1 MCLARVRNKCR
12 IPDALGSRV
21 CEHTAHSKVV
31 KFALVASRSKKETR
45 RKHYM
50 DSGDKLSPKEAA
62 VIAEYQKLV
71 ANLSTINSRVTT
83 LAHMPTSQVLD
94 NLRVVERKTGLVFT
108 LFKSSVWAIL
118 ADLPGEQP
126 DEGDD

>member
-1 MCLARVRNKCR
+1 
-12 IPDALGSRV
+12 
-21 CEHTAHSKVV
+21 
-31 KFALVASRSKKETR
+31 
-45 RKHYM
+45 M
-50 DSGDKLSPKEAA
+50 DTEDKMSAKEAA

-71 ANLSTINSRVTT
+71 DNLSSINSRITE
-83 LAHMPTSQVLD
+83 LAQMPTSQVLD

-126 DEGDD
+126 DEDDD